1 MAEVLIKIRLLGR
14 FEVAVN
20 GGAVADSGWTRRHAA
35 TLVKVL
41 ALAPGR
47 RMHREEVLDAVW
59 PDDDIDA
66 AVPKLHK
73 AAHFARRA
81 TGCADTIVL
90 RNDTA
95 ELFADSAV
103 EIDAVVFEAAA
114 RAALA
119 AGDAANARRALAGYG
134 GELLPQDPYE
144 DWAAPRR
151 EQLQQL
157 HLELLRLDE
166 RWQDL
171 ADLDPG
177 DERAHLELMR
187 HYLAEGDRHAALRQF
202 ERLDRVLR
210 RELGVAPSAQTV
222 ALRDRALADTA
233 VRPLAP
239 VERTLIGRDAELAA
253 VERALDDAAA
263 GRSRTI
269 LVSGPPGIG
278 KTAVLAE
285 ARAAAKRRGWR
296 TGFGTSARV
305 EGAWPYAPIVE
316 ALADLCR
323 RHTALLDGLADTY
336 HVEIDRALAGVESGW
351 AGETGHQRL
360 FVAVAELLRLAAATH
375 GVLLVIDDIHDAD
388 DASLRLLHYLARPS
402 VDQRVV
408 IPVGHRPPPH
418 APAPVDT
425 RHSLDSR
432 HHAIDLQLTP
442 LDRAA
447 AIAIIA
453 HHVPDPDGTLV
464 E

>member
-1 MAEVLIKIRLLGR
+1 MAEVLIKIRIRLLGR

-35 TLVKVL
+35 TLVKLL

-59 PDDDIDA
+59 PDDDIGD

-81 TGCADTIVL
+81 TDRSSDLVL

-95 ELFADSAV
+95 ELFANSAV
-103 EIDAVVFEAAA
+103 EVDAVAFETAA
-114 RAALA
+114 RAAVA
-119 AGDAANARRALAGYG
+119 ARATAGARRALASYG
-134 GELLPQDPYE
+134 GELLPQDPYA

-151 EQLQQL
+151 EQLRQL

-171 ADLDPG
+171 ADLDTG

-187 HYLAEGDRHAALRQF
+187 RYVAAGDRHAALRQF

-210 RELGVAPSAQTV
+210 RELGVAPSSQAV

-233 VRPLAP
+233 VSALPP

-253 VERALDDAAA
+253 LERALDAAAA

-278 KTAVLAE
+278 KTALLAE
-285 ARAAAKRRGWR
+285 ARAAATRRGWR
-296 TGFGTSARV
+296 AGFGTSAAV
-305 EGAWPYAPIVE
+305 EGAWPYAPVVE
-316 ALADLCR
+316 ALAGLCR
-323 RHTALLDGLADTY
+323 RHAALLDGLADAY
-336 HVEIDRALAGVESGW
+336 RVEIDRALAGADSGW

-360 FVAVAELLRLAAATH
+360 FVAAAELLRLAAA
-375 GVLLVIDDIHDAD
+375 
-388 DASLRLLHYLARPS
+388 P
-402 VDQRVV
+402 
-408 IPVGHRPPPH
+408 
-418 APAPVDT
+418 
-425 RHSLDSR
+425 
-432 HHAIDLQLTP
+432 
-442 LDRAA
+442 
-447 AIAIIA
+447 
-453 HHVPDPDGTLV
+453 
-464 E
+464 

>member
-1 MAEVLIKIRLLGR
+1 MAEALIRIRIRLLGR

-20 GGAVADSGWTRRHAA
+20 GRAVADGGWSRRHAA
-35 TLVKVL
+35 TLVKLL

-47 RMHREEVLDAVW
+47 RMHREEVLDAMW
-59 PDDDIDA
+59 PDDDVAA

-134 GELLPQDPYE
+134 GELLPQDRYE

-151 EQLQQL
+151 EQLHQL
-157 HLELLRLDE
+157 HLELLRRHE

-187 HYLAEGDRHAALRQF
+187 HHLAAGDRHAALRQF

-210 RELGVAPSAQTV
+210 RELGVAPSSQAV
-222 ALRDRALADTA
+222 ALRDRAVAESVVSA
-233 VRPLAP
+233 LAP

-253 VERALDDAAA
+253 L
-263 GRSRTI
+263 
-269 LVSGPPGIG
+269 
-278 KTAVLAE
+278 
-285 ARAAAKRRGWR
+285 
-296 TGFGTSARV
+296 
-305 EGAWPYAPIVE
+305 
-316 ALADLCR
+316 
-323 RHTALLDGLADTY
+323 
-336 HVEIDRALAGVESGW
+336 
-351 AGETGHQRL
+351 
-360 FVAVAELLRLAAATH
+360 
-375 GVLLVIDDIHDAD
+375 
-388 DASLRLLHYLARPS
+388 
-402 VDQRVV
+402 
-408 IPVGHRPPPH
+408 
-418 APAPVDT
+418 
-425 RHSLDSR
+425 
-432 HHAIDLQLTP
+432 
-442 LDRAA
+442 
-447 AIAIIA
+447 
-453 HHVPDPDGTLV
+453 
-464 E
+464 